1 MRRSLL
7 AAAFVVAFAAPGAM
21 PGCAQTQAAG
31 AMQPL
36 DVIAVRQSGMDMLYG
51 SWRALTAGVTA
62 KTEPKNFTLAVRG
75 IITFGKL
82 VPHLFPQ
89 SAGLGE
95 TGLAEIFEDRAG
107 FEKAAA
113 NMVATAE
120 ALLKV
125 TQANDAAGMPA
136 AVKALSEACGA
147 CHPRKFAR
155 NWNEIR

>member
-1 MRRSLL
+1 MRRRLL
-7 AAAFVVAFAAPGAM
+7 AAVFLLAGAM
-21 PGCAQTQAAG
+21 PGMAQTPAPG
-31 AMQPL
+31 AVQPL
-36 DVIAVRQSGMDMLYG
+36 DVIVVRQSGMDMLYG
-51 SWRALTAGVTA
+51 SWRALTAGVSA

-75 IITFGKL
+75 IVTFSKMIP
-82 VPHLFPQ
+82 VLFPQ

-95 TGLAEIFEDRAG
+95 TGLADIFEDRAG

-147 CHPRKFAR
+147 CHPRKFAK